1 MQSLNSKQ
9 KKVPMKNLL
18 YSICAFAL
26 LVFLTTN
33 AMAQNDKPAASPA
46 SKLTQMVGLT
56 EITVE
61 YSRPG
66 VKGRAIFAEDGLVPY
81 GKTWRTGANAANKF
95 TFSTDVTVN
104 GTKLPAGSY
113 TITTVPGADEWK
125 VNFYKYDGG
134 NSGSYASKD
143 AAASFMVEP
152 IDMGDMMVESFMID
166 INDLRD
172 TSATIN
178 LVWADTA
185 ITIPIEVPK
194 TW

>member
-1 MQSLNSKQ
+1 
-9 KKVPMKNLL
+9 MKNLL
-18 YSICAFAL
+18 YSICAFAF
-26 LVFLTTN
+26 LVLLTTN
-33 AMAQNDKPAASPA
+33 AMAQNDKPAPSPA

-66 VKGRAIFAEDGLVPY
+66 VKDRKIFAADGLVPY

-104 GTKLPAGSY
+104 GNELPAGSY

-125 VNFYKYDGG
+125 VNFYAYDGG

-152 IDMGDMMVESFMID
+152 MDLGDVMVESFMID
-166 INDLRD
+166 INNLRD

-178 LVWADTA
+178 LVWDHTA
-185 ITIPIEVPK
+185 IAIPIEVPK